1 MTTQEISKRYVELCK
16 AGKGA
21 VHISPAHV
29 LKHRAAAE

>member
-1 MTTQEISKRYVELCK
+1 MPQRIDEDRANRSK